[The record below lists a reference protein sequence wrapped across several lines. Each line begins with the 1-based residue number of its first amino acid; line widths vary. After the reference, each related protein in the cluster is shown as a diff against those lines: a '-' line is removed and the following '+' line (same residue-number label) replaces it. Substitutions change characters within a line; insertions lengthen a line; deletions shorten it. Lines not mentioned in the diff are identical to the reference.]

1 MTIPRMVGLLVGL
14 TAIGVAV
21 VALRLEHARHMRQI
35 QLLQIQQTDLRQ
47 KIWSQDMELARLRS
61 PQMIRERAVRFG
73 VAPAPEAPKAA
84 GAKAGPAVKPAAA
97 KSGGGKAKAKN

>member
-1 MTIPRMVGLLVGL
+1 MVGLLIGL

-35 QLLQIQQTDLRQ
+35 QVLQIQQTELRQ
-47 KIWSQDMELARLRS
+47 KIWSEDMELARLRS

-73 VAPAPEAPKAA
+73 VTPAPEEVKPA
-84 GAKAGPAVKPAAA
+84 GAKPAAKPGPAKSPVKPV
-97 KSGGGKAKAKN
+97 KR